1 MKKQN
6 SKVFTIYPMSHQ
18 YWDNLISI
26 IGQNLGG
33 PIGPWVPT
41 PLYSINITGTP
52 EWIFFRGAL

>member
-41 PLYSINITGTP
+41 PPVFY
-52 EWIFFRGAL
+52 